1 MQILLSVSKSV
12 FFLLYLMLDL
22 FLSSFAQKCKVIYAW
37 ESMSHMR
44 YITFLYRPIHWKKDS
59 CETRNFIPYSSQ
71 IVCGFFNVPHRTYKR
86 GRYYET
92 GPTAYSPYLRRL
104 ESLTITYAN
113 VIATSVILRP
123 WVMVPPRVKPTTSV
137 RQPDAHPT
145 ESPGHGFVMLYTCLT
160 WCRKISYRQIN
171 LSSLL
176 STVCVVLLLQ
186 ILFNN

>member
-1 MQILLSVSKSV
+1 
-12 FFLLYLMLDL
+12 MLEL

-37 ESMSHMR
+37 ESNVPYEVYHLPVSAH
-44 YITFLYRPIHWKKDS
+44 TLTKDS

-71 IVCGFFNVPHRTYKR
+71 IVCGFFNVPHRTFKH

-123 WVMVPPRVKPTTSV
+123 
-137 RQPDAHPT
+137 
-145 ESPGHGFVMLYTCLT
+145 
-160 WCRKISYRQIN
+160 
-171 LSSLL
+171 
-176 STVCVVLLLQ
+176 
-186 ILFNN
+186 